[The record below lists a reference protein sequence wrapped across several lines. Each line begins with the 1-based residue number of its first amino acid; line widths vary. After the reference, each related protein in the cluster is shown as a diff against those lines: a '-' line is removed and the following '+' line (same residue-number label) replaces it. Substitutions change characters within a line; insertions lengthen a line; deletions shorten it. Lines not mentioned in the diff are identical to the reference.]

1 MFLFVHEPQDAV
13 LELNS
18 DIISEKDNVDKIL
31 EQDL

>member
-1 MFLFVHEPQDAV
+1 MLSLVHEPQDAV